1 MGKVRSKIDI
11 GHLEQLRE
19 RLESMPDARITM
31 ASYATSNHC
40 GTAGCLAGHAVML
53 MSELE
58 TVRDLNHYVRGRCE
72 AEFLEDGY
80 VSVAAK
86 WLRLRPREAE
96 MLFYPSTKTGVP
108 WPMLKKDVVLR
119 VIDEILAVREIREGI
134 WDRALRTTP

>member
-19 RLESMPDARITM
+19 RIESMPDARITM
-31 ASYATSNHC
+31 SVYAAENHC
-40 GTAGCLAGHAVML
+40 GTAGCLAGHAVMII
-53 MSELE
+53 SEE
-58 TVRDLNHYVRGRCE
+58 EDVRQLNHYVWNRCFE
-72 AEFLEDGY
+72 ERLDDGY
-80 VSVAAK
+80 VSIAAK

-108 WPMLKKDVVLR
+108 WPQLRKDVVLR